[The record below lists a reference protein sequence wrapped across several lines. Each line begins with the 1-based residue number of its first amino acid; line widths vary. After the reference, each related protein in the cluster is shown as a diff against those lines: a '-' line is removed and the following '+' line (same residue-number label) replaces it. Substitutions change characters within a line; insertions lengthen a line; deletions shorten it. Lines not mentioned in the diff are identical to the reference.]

1 MVVPGITDDE
11 ESLLDLGRFIGKL
24 KNVKALDA
32 LPYHDMGKTKYEQ
45 LGIEYPLEDVE
56 PATKEQAMEA
66 RETILKGFKE
76 SRLELKRQAQEA
88 KKAKAEEE
96 TKETE
101 EAKDAEEAQ
110 ESEEQ

>member
-1 MVVPGITDDE
+1 MT
-11 ESLLDLGRFIGKL
+11 
-24 KNVKALDA
+24 
-32 LPYHDMGKTKYEQ
+32 Y
-45 LGIEYPLEDVE
+45 VE

-76 SRLELKRQAQEA
+76 SRLELKKQAQEA
-88 KKAKAEEE
+88 KKAQAEEE

-101 EAKDAEEAQ
+101 EAKEAEEAQ